1 MSTEGE
7 IMNYLQ
13 FYDLVME
20 EIHRLTEAAFS
31 GEEYRLV
38 KALAACYELQEY
50 LANRL
55 AALGLEEEF

>member
-1 MSTEGE
+1 
-7 IMNYLQ
+7 MNYLQ